1 MRLTRSGGDHPIGS
15 ARAAGRATASE
26 LEQTAR
32 AAPGR
37 SVHLVHRRP
46 LSIVLRPTPPPFGVG
61 LVVALAFVAVE
72 TLLAYPL
79 KQVAPATS
87 LGVVYLIGVLVVST
101 AWGSVLGAI
110 TSVVSA
116 LAFNFFHIPPTGQF
130 TIAIG
135 QNWVAL
141 GVFLAVALLASSV
154 ADLARARAAEADERR
169 READLAAEM
178 ARLLLRTDDLRS
190 ALPAAAQRLAQA
202 FELPSAA
209 IELDAPG
216 DDRRVAFP
224 LRDGTTPLGT
234 LLVPADTPEAAL
246 RRLQER
252 VVPSL
257 EELLAAARE
266 RQELLAEVVET
277 AALRRSDVVKTALLR
292 AVSHDLR
299 SPLTAIVTAAGS
311 VGSPTLSEAERD
323 ELVAVITSE
332 ARRLSR
338 LVDQL
343 LDLSRLEAGAAE
355 PRRDWVAIDEV
366 IRSAIES
373 LDRPPSDFALALDRD
388 LPLVRSDAAQIERAI
403 ANVLDNAVRH
413 SGGHPVSV
421 RARAVGG
428 RLLVRVVDRGPG
440 IPPAQRERIFEP
452 FYRAGTDSSGR
463 RGSGLGLAIA
473 RGLITVNGGRIWAES
488 LPGQGTTFA
497 MEFPL
502 ERSGPRTPPPVREA
516 AG

>member
-1 MRLTRSGGDHPIGS
+1 
-15 ARAAGRATASE
+15 
-26 LEQTAR
+26 
-32 AAPGR
+32 
-37 SVHLVHRRP
+37 VHLVRRRP
-46 LSIVLRPTPPPFGVG
+46 LTMLLRPTPPPFGVG
-61 LVVALAFVAVE
+61 VLVAVGFVALE
-72 TLLAYPL
+72 TLIAYPL
-79 KQVAPATS
+79 KQIAPATS

-101 AWGSVLGAI
+101 AWGSLLGAI

-154 ADLARARAAEADERR
+154 ADLARARAAEAYDRR

-190 ALPAAAQRLAQA
+190 ALPAASQRMASAL
-202 FELPSAA
+202 ELPSAA
-209 IELDAPG
+209 IELDAVAG
-216 DDRRVAFP
+216 DRRRIAFP

-234 LLVPADTPEAAL
+234 LLIPADTPETAL

-299 SPLTAIVTAAGS
+299 SPLTAIVTAAGT
-311 VGSPTLSEAERD
+311 VGSPTLTDAERE
-323 ELVAVITSE
+323 ELAAVITSE

-373 LDRPPSDFALALDRD
+373 IDRPPSDFHLTLDRD
-388 LPLVRSDAAQIERAI
+388 LPLVRADAAQLERAI

-421 RARAVGG
+421 RARAVGR

-452 FYRAGTDSSGR
+452 FYRAGTDGSGH

-497 MEFPL
+497 MEFPV
-502 ERSGPRTPPPVREA
+502 EPASPRTPPPVHEA

>member
-1 MRLTRSGGDHPIGS
+1 VH
-15 ARAAGRATASE
+15 
-26 LEQTAR
+26 
-32 AAPGR
+32 
-37 SVHLVHRRP
+37 SVRRRP
-46 LSIVLRPTPPPFGVG
+46 LSFLIRPAPPPFGVG
-61 LVVALAFVAVE
+61 LAVAAAFVAAE
-72 TLLAYPL
+72 TLIAYPL

-87 LGVVYLIGVLVVST
+87 LGVVYLIGVIVVST

-110 TSVVSA
+110 TSVASA
-116 LAFNFFHIPPTGQF
+116 LAFNFFHIPPTGRF

-154 ADLARARAAEADERR
+154 ADLARARAAEAFERR

-178 ARLLLRTDDLRS
+178 ARILLRTDDLRS
-190 ALPAAAQRLAQA
+190 ALPAAAQRLAHA
-202 FELPSAA
+202 LELPSAA
-209 IELDAPG
+209 IELDAVPG
-216 DDRRVAFP
+216 DQRRIAFP
-224 LRDGTTPLGT
+224 LRDGPTPLGT
-234 LLVPADTPEAAL
+234 LLVPSDTPEANL

-266 RQELLAEVVET
+266 RQELLAGVVET

-299 SPLTAIVTAAGS
+299 SPLTAIVTAAGTIS
-311 VGSPTLSEAERD
+311 SPTLTDEERD
-323 ELVAVITSE
+323 ELVAVITTE

-355 PRRDWVAIDEV
+355 PRRDWVSIDEV

-373 LDRPPSDFALALDRD
+373 IDRSPSDFQLALDRD
-388 LPLVRSDAAQIERAI
+388 LPLVRADAAQLERAI

-428 RLLVRVVDRGPG
+428 RLLVRIVDRGPG
-440 IPPAQRERIFEP
+440 VPPAQRERIFEP
-452 FYRAGTDSSGR
+452 FYRAGTDSSGH

-473 RGLITVNGGRIWAES
+473 RGLITVNGGRIWVES

-502 ERSGPRTPPPVREA
+502 EPTGPRTTPTVREA